1 MQKLASSNFWTTWP
15 RYAMNQKII
24 AVNLVNLK
32 KKTFSLS
39 VQVLTY
45 PQWEWENNMTEA
57 ESVHHKTG
65 NGGARISL
73 FFRYI
78 PEFYFREWIH
88 KIRIFGT
95 GKSPGQIE
103 SSDKT
108 WHELTIHPQ

>member
-1 MQKLASSNFWTTWP
+1 MTTLCNEP
-15 RYAMNQKII
+15 ENHCSKFSKSEEKNIF
-24 AVNLVNLK
+24 
-32 KKTFSLS
+32 TFSPGPNLS
-39 VQVLTY
+39 TVRVREQYDRILLL
-45 PQWEWENNMTEA
+45 EA